1 MLDENNKI
9 EGELLERLK
18 AHLIH
23 KLREKN
29 NDIGDHRPFDCEDAE
44 EIINAFNGVP
54 TPPDSPPGGGTK

>member
-1 MLDENNKI
+1 MEYKHKI

-23 KLREKN
+23 KLREKHKHL
-29 NDIGDHRPFDCEDAE
+29 GDHRPFDCEDAE
-44 EIINAFNGVP
+44 DVINAFDGVP